1 MSSAEKPPVRRRVW
15 RITQDD
21 PKGTYVD
28 AGKAPPADAGKAPP
42 AESTSVEERH
52 SGWAVSSFELRYG
65 LDVSDADDTVP
76 AELLDN
82 LFNRPRS

>member
-1 MSSAEKPPVRRRVW
+1 MSAEKLPVRRRVW

-28 AGKAPPADAGKAPP
+28 AGNTPP
-42 AESTSVEERH
+42 AESAPVEERH
-52 SGWAVSSFELRYG
+52 SGWAVSSFELKYG

-82 LFNRPRS
+82 LFTRPRS